1 MDNQNIE
8 MYSQQQFDTIFNS
21 FPTCPTTKDFLKKL
35 PAKDTIQKKT
45 TRKQLFSRAYVHS
58 CLQKTCF
65 HTIRKESLQ

>member
-35 PAKDTIQKKT
+35 LANTTSKRYTIQKKK
-45 TRKQLFSRAYVHS
+45 TRKQLFS
-58 CLQKTCF
+58 
-65 HTIRKESLQ
+65 